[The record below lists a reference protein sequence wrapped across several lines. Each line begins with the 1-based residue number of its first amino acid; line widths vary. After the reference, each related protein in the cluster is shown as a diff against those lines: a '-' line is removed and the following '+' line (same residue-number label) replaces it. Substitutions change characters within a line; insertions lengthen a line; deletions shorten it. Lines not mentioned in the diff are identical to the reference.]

1 MPGVTWPGGEVED
14 VAPARTP
21 LIVWALIVLGVV
33 AATAGAIVAGVGGD
47 STVEWLGVALIVIG
61 VVALLGALGATDVG
75 RRSGRPGRDADLA
88 TGLAMASLT
97 VAGLLAGFAVFG
109 RISPL

>member
-1 MPGVTWPGGEVED
+1 MTWPGGEAED

-21 LIVWALIVLGVV
+21 VVVWALIALGVV
-33 AATAGAIVAGVGGD
+33 AATAGALVAGLGGD
-47 STVEWLGVALIVIG
+47 TTVEWLGVALIVIG
-61 VVALLGALGATDVG
+61 VVALLAALGATDVG
-75 RRSGRPGRDADLA
+75 RRSGRPGGRDADLA
-88 TGLAMASLT
+88 TGLAMASLI

>member
-1 MPGVTWPGGEVED
+1 M
-14 VAPARTP
+14 
-21 LIVWALIVLGVV
+21 
-33 AATAGAIVAGVGGD
+33 
-47 STVEWLGVALIVIG
+47 IG

>member
-1 MPGVTWPGGEVED
+1 MPGVTWPGGELDD

-21 LIVWALIVLGVV
+21 LIVWALIALGVV
-33 AATAGAIVAGVGGD
+33 AATAGALVAGLGGNT
-47 STVEWLGVALIVIG
+47 TVEWLGVALIVIG
-61 VVALLGALGATDVG
+61 VVALLAALGATDVG
-75 RRSGRPGRDADLA
+75 RRSERSGRSADLA
-88 TGLAMASLT
+88 TGLAIASLT